1 MSRSQTPRFCI
12 IFSAKQYP
20 YPNFEYFCGQIFLEQ
35 MDAQLVKR
43 ISDYFATQPVLKAW
57 VFGSYAR
64 GEEREDSDID
74 LLVRFDRKNASIG
87 LLKYSAIIIDLEDL
101 LQREVD
107 MVEEGALLPFAER
120 TANKDKKLIYER
132 DRS

>member
-1 MSRSQTPRFCI
+1 
-12 IFSAKQYP
+12 
-20 YPNFEYFCGQIFLEQ
+20 

-64 GEEREDSDID
+64 GEEREDSDVD

>member
-1 MSRSQTPRFCI
+1 MSDNMLQTIR
-12 IFSAKQYP
+12 
-20 YPNFEYFCGQIFLEQ
+20 
-35 MDAQLVKR
+35 
-43 ISDYFATQPVLKAW
+43 DYFATQPVQRAW
-57 VFGSYAR
+57 LFGSYAR